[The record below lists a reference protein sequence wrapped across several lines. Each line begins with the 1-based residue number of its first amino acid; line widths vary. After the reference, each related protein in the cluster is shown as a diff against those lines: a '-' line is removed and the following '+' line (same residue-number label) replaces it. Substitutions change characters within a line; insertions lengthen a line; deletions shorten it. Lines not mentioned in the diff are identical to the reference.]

1 MKRILLAALLAFPL
15 LAARPVPTKA
25 DPRGRRLRHGGT
37 TDVTAR
43 IIAAALSQSLGQPV
57 VIDNKPGADGI
68 IAGSEVVKSAPDG
81 YTIFFGTYTQVS
93 ALPSLRKN
101 VPFDPL
107 VDLTPIGCIGNF
119 TFFWAVNAELPIRNM
134 KELAAYGRAN
144 PGKLNAGS
152 SGAAATIAPTMF
164 ARAEKFDLQ
173 VVAYKSE
180 TTALNDL
187 VGGRIQ
193 LMLASGT
200 LGAAAARRP
209 RARARDAGQP
219 AQPGDSRVADH
230 GRKPASRRSR
240 PCRGWACSARR
251 RCRARSSE
259 RLSRELLAVLKNPE
273 VRERVERQA
282 IELNPL
288 RRRPSPRW
296 RKSRPKCGGAST
308 KEAWLHPPVTTQV
321 VSGKYVLGE
330 RDGAQVLL
338 EDHYVY
344 VDGSRIEAVTRDAPA
359 AGQEVIRYEHGLVMP
374 GFVNLH
380 AHCIRGGLF
389 RGIPDDLEIGA
400 RTSRS
405 SSTTSCC
412 R

>member
-1 MKRILLAALLAFPL
+1 MQGAGYTPRMKKILLAALLALPL
-15 LAARPVPTKA
+15 LAHAQYPTKPIRA
-25 DPRGRRLRHGGT
+25 VVAFGTGGT

-43 IIAAALSQSLGQPV
+43 IVAAALSQSLGQPV

-68 IAGSEVVKSAPDG
+68 IAGSDVVKSAPDG

-93 ALPSLRKN
+93 ALPSLRNN

-107 VDLTPIGCIGNF
+107 ADLTPIGCIGNF
-119 TFFWAVNAELPIRNM
+119 TFFWAVNPELPIKNL

-164 ARAEKFDLQ
+164 ARTEKFDLQ

-187 VGGRIQ
+187 IGGRIQ

-200 LGAAAARRP
+200 LAQQLRDG
-209 RARARDAGQP
+209 RARGLATLGNQRSPAIPELPTMAEAGVAPFP
-219 AQPGDSRVADH
+219 AVPWMGLF
-230 GRKPASRRSR
+230 GPAKMPREIV
-240 PCRGWACSARR
+240 
-251 RCRARSSE
+251 E

-288 RRRPSPRW
+288 PPEAIAALAKEQAEVWRRV
-296 RKSRPKCGGAST
+296 T
-308 KEAWLHPPVTTQV
+308 KEA
-321 VSGKYVLGE
+321 GY
-330 RDGAQVLL
+330 
-338 EDHYVY
+338 
-344 VDGSRIEAVTRDAPA
+344 
-359 AGQEVIRYEHGLVMP
+359 
-374 GFVNLH
+374 
-380 AHCIRGGLF
+380 
-389 RGIPDDLEIGA
+389 IPQ
-400 RTSRS
+400 
-405 SSTTSCC
+405 
-412 R
+412 